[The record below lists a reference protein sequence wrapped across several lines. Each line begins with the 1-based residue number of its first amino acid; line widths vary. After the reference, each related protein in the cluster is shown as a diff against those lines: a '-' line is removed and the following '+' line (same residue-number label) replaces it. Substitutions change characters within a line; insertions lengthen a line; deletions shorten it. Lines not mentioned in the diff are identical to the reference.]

1 MRNKIFSFT
10 QIFDTSAIPFKKT
23 GLSLQYFLVTMWN
36 NLQKRS
42 FLASQVSSNQPD
54 LTVVP
59 SESTTEFIELHD
71 LSKNF
76 IEGNGTRLVLN
87 QVNATFNQGE
97 FVVLLGQS
105 GSGKS
110 TLLNLLSGIEKP
122 STGKVLINGMAVNK
136 MSERDCTLFR
146 RDRIGFVF
154 QFFNLI
160 PTLTVLENVTLPQEL
175 AGKDIKTV
183 EKQALTL
190 LEQVGL
196 EDRSDAFPDKLSGG
210 QQQRVAIARALI
222 HNPMLILADEPTG
235 NLDEETG
242 DRVLKLLLELTR
254 NVNKTLIMATHNPE
268 IAQFADR
275 VLRVHEGHL
284 EENPVESQA
293 REVKP

>member
-1 MRNKIFSFT
+1 M
-10 QIFDTSAIPFKKT
+10 P
-23 GLSLQYFLVTMWN
+23 
-36 NLQKRS
+36 
-42 FLASQVSSNQPD
+42 
-54 LTVVP
+54 
-59 SESTTEFIELHD
+59 TETIRAFIELRD
-71 LSKNF
+71 VSKNF
-76 IEGNGTRLVLN
+76 IEGSGTRVVLN
-87 QVNATFNQGE
+87 QVSATFNQGE
-97 FVVLLGQS
+97 FIVLLGQS

-122 STGKVLINGMAVNK
+122 TTGQVLINGVAVNQ

-175 AGKDIKTV
+175 AGKEIK
-183 EKQALTL
+183 ALEDVAL
-190 LEQVGL
+190 KVLRNVGL
-196 EDRSDAFPDKLSGG
+196 AERCQAFPDTLSGG

-242 DRVLKLLLELTR
+242 DCVLKLLLELTR

-268 IAQFADR
+268 IAKMADR
-275 VLRVHEGHL
+275 VLRVHEGTL
-284 EENPVESQA
+284 QENPVKLENKLM
-293 REVKP
+293 RI